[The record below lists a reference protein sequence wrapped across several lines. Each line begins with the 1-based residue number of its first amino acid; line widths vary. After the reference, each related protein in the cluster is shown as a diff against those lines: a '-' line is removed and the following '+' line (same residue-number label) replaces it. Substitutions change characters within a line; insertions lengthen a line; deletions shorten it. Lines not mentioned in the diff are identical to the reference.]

1 LLGRDG
7 VPSWL
12 SIDAKKNRRPWRTA
26 IRNVGSREI
35 DSRLPIFGCPT
46 PQSRNLGELKA
57 FSSQPTG
64 KRRPGA
70 SGREKAKNSVE
81 KPFRSRCRKG
91 AKGRNAIAK
100 RLQNRE
106 EQIIGTRDKSQCL
119 VAQRLLSHLQ
129 YPDAAKSSIKD
140 LSLPPFNLKSS

>member
-1 LLGRDG
+1 MSLAGLRLTQKKIAVRDG
-7 VPSWL
+7 
-12 SIDAKKNRRPWRTA
+12 RRSRTWTQETNSFKFRHCESQT
-26 IRNVGSREI
+26 RNLKELRAFGSR
-35 DSRLPIFGCPT
+35 
-46 PQSRNLGELKA
+46 
-57 FSSQPTG
+57 PTG
-64 KRRPGA
+64 ERGPPA
-70 SGREKAKNSVE
+70 SGREKAKNSFE
-81 KPFRSRCRKG
+81 KTVQSRCRKG
-91 AKGRNAIAK
+91 AKQRNATAK